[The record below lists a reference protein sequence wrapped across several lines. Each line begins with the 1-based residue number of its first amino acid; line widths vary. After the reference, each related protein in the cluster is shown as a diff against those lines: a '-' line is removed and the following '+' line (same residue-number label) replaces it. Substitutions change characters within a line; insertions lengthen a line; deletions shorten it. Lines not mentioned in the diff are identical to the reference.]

1 MVTAKPQIKIPMNPH
16 TPTGKAPVMYVKPYS
31 AKDLANIYGV
41 AKKTMNKWLE
51 PFAHEIGP
59 KKGRYYTVVQVK
71 IIFHRIGLPGTV
83 DE

>member
-1 MVTAKPQIKIPMNPH
+1 MN
-16 TPTGKAPVMYVKPYS
+16 TPTPNGKEPALYVKPYS

-51 PFAHEIGP
+51 PFVHEIGP

-71 IIFHRIGLPGTV
+71 IIFHRIGLPCIV
-83 DE
+83 ED